1 MRYLPILLANLRR
14 KKVRTAFTVLSILI
28 AFVLFGLLTAIRQ
41 AFSFGAELAGADR
54 LITTHKTSIIISL
67 PKSYQDQIARVPGVT
82 LATHAGWFGGVYQNP
97 DRRFQN
103 LFQAPIE
110 PAAYMKMYPE
120 YKLPPEQMAAWLA
133 DREGAVVGRKT
144 AENFGWKIGD
154 RVPIQATIW
163 SKKDGTKLWEFN
175 LRGIYDGEQKGTDTT
190 QFLFRYDYF
199 DEARQF
205 GQGTVGWYLLKIAD
219 PEKAPAIARAIDDQ
233 FANSPYETK
242 TTTEKA
248 LIQGWAD
255 QVGDIGAIITA
266 IVSVVFFILLLVA
279 GNTMAQAV
287 RERTSELAV
296 LKTLGFTNR
305 KVMGMVL
312 AESLLLAVLGGG
324 LGLLLAWPIVTVV
337 GGLLSTMLPIFYLP
351 AKGVA
356 MGVALILVLGL
367 VTGFL
372 PGLQAM
378 RLRIVDALRRV

>member
-14 KKVRTAFTVLSILI
+14 KKLRTAFTLLSILI
-28 AFVLFGLLTAIRQ
+28 AFVLFGLLGAIRQ

-82 LATHAGWFGGVYQNP
+82 LATHAGWFGGVYENP
-97 DRRFQN
+97 NRRFQN

-120 YKLPPEQMAAWLA
+120 FKLPPEQMAAWLA

-144 AENFGWKIGD
+144 AENFGWKVGD
-154 RVPIQATIW
+154 RIPIQATIW
-163 SKKDGTKLWEFN
+163 SKKDGSKTWEFN
-175 LRGIYDGEQKGTDTT
+175 IRGIYDGEQKGTDTT

-219 PEKAPAIARAIDDQ
+219 PAKAPAIARAIDDQ

-337 GGLLSTMLPIFYLP
+337 GGFLSTMLPIFYMP
-351 AKGVA
+351 AKAVA
-356 MGVALILVLGL
+356 TGVALILALGL
-367 VTGFL
+367 ATGFL